1 MLIAQ
6 LVVKLNDKN
15 LSFFSL
21 SQTEITHC
29 FSLLLFFNLV
39 VHFINNYIVVVGF
52 KNNNNI
58 LIAVYFFLLFVVVAV
73 VVLLYKFKYLR
84 KENNE
89 KEEDFDLASMYPRKM
104 LTDLDL
110 SLEQCELVPNAN
122 ILIMPHHHNH
132 L

>member
-1 MLIAQ
+1 
-6 LVVKLNDKN
+6 
-15 LSFFSL
+15 
-21 SQTEITHC
+21 
-29 FSLLLFFNLV
+29 LLFFNLV

-58 LIAVYFFLLFVVVAV
+58 LIAVYFFLLFVVVV

>member
-1 MLIAQ
+1 
-6 LVVKLNDKN
+6 
-15 LSFFSL
+15 
-21 SQTEITHC
+21 
-29 FSLLLFFNLV
+29 LLFFNLV